1 MIKWT
6 VRILMV
12 LILPFI
18 IISAGLSVLA
28 EMLFSKQTRQDFAEA
43 WRNPEKT
50 EPGIF
55 LKKWGEKRRAALGEK
70 E

>member
-12 LILPFI
+12 LILPFVL
-18 IISAGLSVLA
+18 ISACLSVLA

-43 WRNPEKT
+43 WRNPEET

-55 LKKWGEKRRAALGEK
+55 LKKWREKRRAALGEDK
-70 E
+70 